1 MTTLGLNRP
10 RGWPRA
16 VLATVLTMTL
26 VAGLYTVWPRTQQ
39 RNITGLFSS
48 AVGLYVGD
56 EVKVAGVPVGRVTG
70 IEPGPQ
76 HTRVAMSVDS
86 RIPVPGDAAALIVS
100 PNLVSARFV
109 EFAPIYDGGP
119 TLSDN
124 AVVGLDRTAVP
135 IEWDQVKDELTKLS
149 AQLGP
154 RPGSAQG
161 PLSELI
167 NQAADTF
174 DGSGESFRS
183 AVRELSQVA
192 GRLGDSRT
200 DIFDTVKNLRIVV
213 DALSKSNEQ
222 IVAFTSHVASV
233 SQVLADNS
241 RDIDQ
246 ALGSLNSALS
256 DVRGLLKDNNDAL
269 IGQIDRLADFT
280 SLLTERSDDIEQVL
294 HLAPTALANFYNIY
308 NPAQASL
315 NGIVTLPNFGN
326 PVQLMCAGMFET
338 SETPENYKRAE
349 ICRQRMAPVVKRLQ
363 MNYPPF
369 LFRPITSITAYK
381 GQIIYDTPQTEAKAQ
396 TPIAQLQWQP
406 LPGVTPPSI
415 PPEADLSSLMVPDAP
430 IAPHQPDGQTG
441 AGR

>member
-1 MTTLGLNRP
+1 MAIAALLTLTL
-10 RGWPRA
+10 
-16 VLATVLTMTL
+16 LAGV
-26 VAGLYTVWPRTQQ
+26 YTVWPTPRKL
-39 RNITGLFSS
+39 NITGLFSS
-48 AVGLYVGD
+48 TVGLYVGD
-56 EVKVAGVPVGRVTG
+56 EVKVAGVTVGRVTA
-70 IEPGPQ
+70 IEPGPE
-76 HTRVAMSVDS
+76 HTRVSMSVQAS
-86 RIPVPGDAAALIVS
+86 IPIPADAAALVVA

-119 TLSDN
+119 TLADN
-124 AVVGLDRTAVP
+124 ATVGIDRTAVP

-154 RPGSAQG
+154 KPGSVQG
-161 PLSELI
+161 PLSQLI

-174 DGSGESFRS
+174 DGSGSSFRS

-192 GRLGDSRT
+192 GRLGDSRA
-200 DIFDTVKNLRIVV
+200 DLFDTVKNLHTVV
-213 DALSKSNEQ
+213 DVLSKSNEQ
-222 IVAFTSHVASV
+222 IVAFASHVASV
-233 SQVLADNS
+233 SQVLANSS

-246 ALGSLNSALS
+246 ALGSLNQALT
-256 DVRGLLKDNNDAL
+256 DVRGLLRDNNDAL
-269 IGQIDRLADFT
+269 IGQIDRLTEFT

-338 SETPENYKRAE
+338 AETPENYKRAE

-369 LFRPITSITAYK
+369 LFRPLTSITAYK
-381 GQIIYDTPQTEAKAQ
+381 GQIVYDTPETALKAQ
-396 TPIAQLQWQP
+396 TPISELQWQP

-415 PPEADLSSLMVPDAP
+415 PPDADLTSLMVPSTPEPSAP
-430 IAPHQPDGQTG
+430 QGPGG
-441 AGR
+441 